1 MDPLEVD
8 KILWAIGKLADM
20 LQIASAAEQ
29 EKTPPPKE

>member
-8 KILWAIGKLADM
+8 KILWAIDILADM

-29 EKTPPPKE
+29 KKTPSPK